1 MKYLLCLLLCLSAA
15 NTAWAQSQKPVKLET
30 AGVKLPAGVPLD
42 TINKILRATEL
53 LLDRYNLQASL
64 LDPTTTPPTVTRQS
78 VRAFNSLFIGNAKLF
93 KDYAA
98 NPTDILMNAGDYA
111 DEVYYFLPN
120 EGLAYEI
127 KSALLTEIGYDSA
140 GFYQPKIVLE
150 KVMYNFVSTDG
161 MTRNLPNGKLY
172 ELTMLID
179 IPIEDLTRAKIG
191 EIKNNDDIGGI
202 FEDYERYMGIAAHGS
217 FLQVSGTASSYYSDN
232 AAALAALETPR
243 SPGDISLSASPAF
256 GLGFYWKSNRLA
268 KASKK
273 HKPLFLT
280 AGAQASFFTI
290 KTQLDQYSISNFEAL
305 AWGIGNEKQDYTRI
319 VDEVN
324 TTQEDGLFLLDIPV
338 GLSLRLK
345 KTAHSAYF
353 LNLQFVPQIAVVTS
367 SSLSGTARYDGYISK
382 THYRFLEEM
391 ATNPPWLNTPPSDP
405 NNPIGAY
412 HVGNE
417 VPLNYNNTSLKT
429 GLGYSIRLSPEAYFD
444 RVNRNPLWGILVGLD
459 LSFNL
464 KSPIQHA
471 EPDGQPLAFETNAVK
486 SHEQD
491 GLTDSIFQS
500 MYKSSRFS
508 NIGLRFGIYRKLST
522 KVDR

>member
-1 MKYLLCLLLCLSAA
+1 MKYLLCLLICLIGA
-15 NTAWAQSQKPVKLET
+15 NTVWAQRQKPVKLET
-30 AGVKLPAGVPLD
+30 AGIKLPAGVPLD
-42 TINKILRATEL
+42 TINQIVRATEL
-53 LLDRYNLQASL
+53 LLNRYNLQASL
-64 LDPTTTPPTVTRQS
+64 LDTTTTPPMVTRQS
-78 VRAFNSLFIGNAKLF
+78 VWAFNSLFIGNAKLF

-98 NPTDILMNAGDYA
+98 NPKDILINAGDYA
-111 DEVYYFLPN
+111 DEVFYLLQN
-120 EGLAYEI
+120 QGLAYEI
-127 KSALLTEIGYDSA
+127 RSALLTEIGYDSA
-140 GFYQPKIVLE
+140 GFYQPRIVLE
-150 KVMYNFVSTDG
+150 KVMYNFVGADG
-161 MTRNLPNGKLY
+161 MTGNLPNGKLY
-172 ELTMLID
+172 ELTLLID
-179 IPIEDLTRAKIG
+179 IPIEDLTRARIG
-191 EIKNNDDIGGI
+191 EIKSNKVPKKE
-202 FEDYERYMGIAAHGS
+202 FEDYERYMGVAAHGS
-217 FLQVSGTASSYYSDN
+217 FLQVSGTASNYYSDN
-232 AAALAALETPR
+232 AAALAALKPTPR

-256 GLGFYWKSNRLA
+256 GLGFYWKSNRFA

-280 AGAQASFFTI
+280 AGAQASFFTV

-345 KTAHSAYF
+345 KTEHSAYF

-367 SSLSGTARYDGYISK
+367 SSLSGTARYDGYLSQA
-382 THYRFLEEM
+382 HYRFLEEM
-391 ATNPPWLNTPPSDP
+391 ATNPQWLNSPPSDP

-412 HVGNE
+412 HIGNE

-471 EPDGQPLAFETNAVK
+471 EPSGHPLAFETNDVK

-491 GLTDSIFQS
+491 GLANSILQS
-500 MYKSSRFS
+500 MYKNSRFS
-508 NIGLRFGIYRKLST
+508 SIGLRFGIYRKLST
-522 KVDR
+522 KVD